1 MPNQQP
7 FELVDRDWG
16 AVLDQAVAADHAE
29 LRIIC
34 PFIKRGTAERLLRAG
49 LPRAIEVLTRFNLG
63 DFCDGVSDLS
73 ALRLLLEN
81 GAHVKGI
88 RNLHAK
94 LYLFGQTRAIV
105 TSANLT
111 DAAMRRNHEFGFVA
125 GDITIIQRCREYFDG
140 LWPRAG
146 ALLSSEQLASW
157 ELQIESCRAQGAGPA
172 SRSGLSDQ
180 GTDLGLDAPASDSAP
195 FAALT
200 GQAFIKFFGEGHNR
214 AERELSIFE
223 ELEGSG
229 SHWACTYPRGKRPR
243 QVKDED
249 VMFMARMVR
258 KPNDYLV
265 YGRAIGMPH
274 QPGRDD
280 ATAEDI
286 RMREWKDRWPH
297 YIRVH
302 HAEFIAGTLGNG
314 VSLNRLMDTL
324 RSDSFAR
331 TQAHAAAGVGNT
343 DPRASLKQQA
353 AVKLSPQGY
362 AWLQREFEAALS
374 RHGRLPEND
383 LACLD
388 WPAPTDAGSMEASS
402 LT

>member
-1 MPNQQP
+1 MPNHQP
-7 FELVDRDWG
+7 FELVDRNWG

-34 PFIKRGTAERLLRAG
+34 PFIKRRTAERLLHAG
-49 LPRAIEVLTRFNLG
+49 RPHAIKVLTRFNLG

-81 GAHVKGI
+81 GAQVKGI

-125 GDITIIQRCREYFDG
+125 GDATIIQRCREYFDD

-146 ALLSSEQLASW
+146 GLLTADKLSSW
-157 ELQIESCRAQGAGPA
+157 ETQIEISHARGAGPA
-172 SRSGLSDQ
+172 TRSGLGDQ
-180 GTDLGLDAPASDSAP
+180 GTDVGFDAPAPDGAP

-200 GQAFIKFFGEGHNR
+200 GQAYVKFFGKGDYRSEHD
-214 AERELSIFE
+214 LSIFE
-223 ELEGSG
+223 EVDGSG
-229 SHWACTYPRGKRPR
+229 SHWACTYPKGKCPR
-243 QVKDED
+243 QVEDGD

-258 KPNDYLV
+258 KPNDYLI
-265 YGRAIGMPH
+265 YGRAIGMTH

-280 ATAEDI
+280 ATPEDI
-286 RMREWKDRWPH
+286 EKREWKDQCPH

-302 HAEFIAGTLGNG
+302 HAEFIAGTLANG
-314 VSLNRLMDTL
+314 VSLNRLMDML
-324 RSDSFAR
+324 GSDAFAS
-331 TQAHAAAGVGNT
+331 TQANTVAGVGNIN
-343 DPRASLKQQA
+343 PRLSLKQQA
-353 AVKLSPQGY
+353 QVRLSAQGFG
-362 AWLQREFEAALS
+362 WLQREFEAALS
-374 RHGRLPEND
+374 RHGRLPEAD
-383 LACLD
+383 LSRLD
-388 WPAPTDAGSMEASS
+388 WPAPLAQTHQ
-402 LT
+402 